1 VLPPYD
7 TLSVD
12 ATKVGSVIS
21 TVDIEKI
28 TLSNGLRGV
37 DVELGNKGVLISATQ
52 EITVFG
58 VNKEQYSTDG
68 FVAFPTDTLGTE
80 YVLITWSADGV
91 VHKTNEKLCTL
102 IISTCNERKTMF

>member
-1 VLPPYD
+1 MD
-7 TLSVD
+7 T
-12 ATKVGSVIS
+12 
-21 TVDIEKI
+21 I

-80 YVLITWSADGV
+80 YVLITWFTATFLAPE
-91 VHKTNEKLCTL
+91 KTFTGWLDTSLVPVKSPVL
-102 IISTCNERKTMF
+102 